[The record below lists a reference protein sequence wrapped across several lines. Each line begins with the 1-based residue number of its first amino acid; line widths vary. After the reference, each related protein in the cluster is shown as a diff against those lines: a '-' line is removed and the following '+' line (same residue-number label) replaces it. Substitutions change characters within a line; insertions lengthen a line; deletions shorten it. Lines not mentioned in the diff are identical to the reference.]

1 MKGLLLLMFLL
12 LPLAGFADGQRVIDL
27 PITGMT

>member
-1 MKGLLLLMFLL
+1 MKRLLMVVMLL
-12 LPLAGFADGQRVIDL
+12 LPLVGFAGGQKVIDL

>member
-1 MKGLLLLMFLL
+1 MKRLLMLALLL
-12 LPLAGFADGQRVIDL
+12 LPLAGFAGGQKVIDL

>member
-1 MKGLLLLMFLL
+1 MKRQLLMVLLL
-12 LPLAGFADGQRVIDL
+12 LPLAGVADGQKVIDL